1 MSSDNDINDTIEDYL
16 DRQSAE
22 DTVAW
27 DKVYARATRRA
38 RRTRYAQLILEFGPS
53 EYKIIDGRNPD
64 ALKLQRLRGA
74 RIHVILDW
82 M

>member
-1 MSSDNDINDTIEDYL
+1 MSNANDIDNTIEDYL

-22 DTVAW
+22 DTVIW

-38 RRTRYAQLILEFGPS
+38 RQTRYAQLILEFGPS
-53 EYKIIDGRNPD
+53 EYKIVDGRNPD
-64 ALKLQRLRGA
+64 TLKLQRLRGA